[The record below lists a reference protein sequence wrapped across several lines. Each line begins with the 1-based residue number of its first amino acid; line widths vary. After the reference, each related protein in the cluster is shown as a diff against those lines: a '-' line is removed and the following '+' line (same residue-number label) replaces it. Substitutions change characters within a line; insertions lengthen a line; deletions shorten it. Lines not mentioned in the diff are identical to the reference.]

1 MGLLCY
7 ANRKREK
14 QISVGGRGG
23 EERKRGG
30 ETPATYQ
37 LVWTCH
43 CTAETCYC
51 TRGRLGCVC
60 RPRKYISGGLRRS
73 FEISHGSHFV
83 MAETQT
89 TQKTT
94 KVYRKITKIPVL
106 STEYN
111 KTLREVKQK
120 KLAAEV
126 KEGEI
131 ALLKGDLK
139 SLREKK
145 TAAAEETENVSP
157 PTTTTPTKMLPP
169 ASSQG
174 SVRSI
179 IYTPKGTKRKGMI
192 LHRCSDFLLGTFCLC
207 CVEYSIRISTLFFR
221 SLRFHS

>member
-1 MGLLCY
+1 M
-7 ANRKREK
+7 
-14 QISVGGRGG
+14 
-23 EERKRGG
+23 
-30 ETPATYQ
+30 
-37 LVWTCH
+37 
-43 CTAETCYC
+43 
-51 TRGRLGCVC
+51 
-60 RPRKYISGGLRRS
+60 
-73 FEISHGSHFV
+73 
-83 MAETQT
+83 
-89 TQKTT
+89 
-94 KVYRKITKIPVL
+94 
-106 STEYN
+106 
-111 KTLREVKQK
+111 KQK

>member
-23 EERKRGG
+23 EERKRGR

-89 TQKTT
+89 TQKAT
-94 KVYRKITKIPVL
+94 KVYRKITKNPVL
-106 STEYN
+106 STEYK

-139 SLREKK
+139 SLRERK
-145 TAAAEETENVSP
+145 TAAAEETEKVSP
-157 PTTTTPTKMLPP
+157 PTTTTPTKN
-169 ASSQG
+169 ASSSFQPRICEEHYLH
-174 SVRSI
+174 S
-179 IYTPKGTKRKGMI
+179 KRN
-192 LHRCSDFLLGTFCLC
+192 
-207 CVEYSIRISTLFFR
+207 
-221 SLRFHS
+221 